1 MRILLKKTMLHK
13 TSEIHA
19 FVVGCTIG
27 DIDTHKKTESGVV
40 DVVTYGHLVETASA
54 KLFGLRQT
62 LEEHYNNFEDE
73 TLVEKALKEPS
84 QMKLKV

>member
-1 MRILLKKTMLHK
+1 LKKTMLHK